1 MFEELLE
8 SGFADLIEA
17 LLRGVAFGRK
27 NYLALIY
34 RDVETVITGRLQG
47 FNMCFAGFRLTSAIE
62 SRVHVLPQLQGGT
75 QRAENNFTQI
85 PRPVF

>member
-34 RDVETVITGRLQG
+34 RDVETVITGRLRGVQHVFCG
-47 FNMCFAGFRLTSAIE
+47 FSSHFGDRIKGSCVTAIARRYPAG
-62 SRVHVLPQLQGGT
+62 G
-75 QRAENNFTQI
+75 N
-85 PRPVF
+85 